1 MSDYEKLGVFYLGKP
16 YDLGSKTVGTEP
28 YLYDAKDLT
37 THAICVGMTGSGKTG
52 LCIAMLEE
60 AAIDGVPVLAI
71 DVKGDL
77 ANLALTFPQ
86 LRGED
91 FAPWVDGS
99 EAQRRGITSDALGA
113 EAASKWQKGLG
124 DWQQDG
130 ARIERLRAA
139 APVTVYTPGA
149 SFGVPLAVLR
159 ALTAPSAVQ
168 RQDAELVRE
177 RASGAVS
184 SLLTL
189 LGVESDPMTG
199 REHVLLATIVQN
211 AWLAGQDLNLPTL
224 IGQIQNPGF
233 NQIGVMNLD
242 TFYPPKDRFGLAMR
256 INTLIA
262 SPAFAVWTQG
272 EPMDIAKLLWT
283 PTGQPRIS
291 VISVAHLDDA
301 QRMFFVSSLLTEVL
315 SWMRSQNGS
324 SSLRA
329 ILYMDE
335 IFGYF
340 PPTATPPSKLPML
353 TLLKQARAFGLGI
366 MLATQ
371 NPVDL
376 DYKGLANCGTWMIG
390 RLQTDRDKQRLL
402 DGLEGAAAVGGP
414 TLDRAALEKMMS
426 ALESRVFLVNNVHD
440 NAPVLIKSRFALSYL
455 PGPLSREQVTRLRDG
470 DGKPT
475 ASSVAAVA
483 PAVVVTTPAAT
494 TASTPATPP
503 ALTSAPRAVETSAF
517 AAAVNAASAASQVA
531 AAPAAA
537 NPAASMGELAHK
549 VGNVLGAALGWLTG
563 GGAVA
568 AGTALPGSEFKP
580 ALPPAIKEV
589 FVQSKMPT
597 GFGYKPALL
606 AQVQLHFVDTK
617 AGVDSWQKLACILP
631 VGADDPAPDWDNAI
645 VTATAPTLVATAS
658 PAVQFAALGAAAAT
672 AASYSGFQTSA
683 KNFLYANR
691 KLTLFRCAALKAT
704 SVLGESEGDF
714 RIRLTDATRAAR
726 DVSIEKLRKK
736 YAPKVA
742 ALEAKIDKATVKV
755 EVEKSQASAQTTDTA
770 LSMGAGILGA
780 LLGRKTASVANI
792 SRARTAARSASKA
805 AKERGDVARAK
816 DQAEQLEQDLAE
828 LQTELETEIT
838 VLGEAIT
845 PTNLILEPLYIT
857 PRKADIAID
866 SLVLAWVP
874 WTTTGPVWS

>member
-1 MSDYEKLGVFYLGKP
+1 MTDYEKLGVFYLGKP
-16 YDLGSKTVGTEP
+16 YDLAGKTTSDEP

-60 AAIDGVPVLAI
+60 AALDGVPVLAI

-99 EAQRRGITSDALGA
+99 EAQRRGITADALAA
-113 EAASKWQKGLG
+113 EAAGRWQKGLA

-130 ARIERLRAA
+130 ARIGRLREA

-159 ALTAPSAVQ
+159 ALTAPTAAQ

-224 IGQIQNPGF
+224 IAQIQTPGF
-233 NQIGVMNLD
+233 TQIGVMNLD
-242 TFYPPKDRFGLAMR
+242 TFYPAKDRFALAMR

-272 EPMDIAKLLWT
+272 EPMDIARLLWT
-283 PTGQPRIS
+283 PAGKPRIS
-291 VISVAHLDDA
+291 VVSIAHLDDA

-340 PPTATPPSKLPML
+340 PPTAAPPSKLPML

-390 RLQTDRDKQRLL
+390 RLQTERDKQRLL
-402 DGLEGAAAVGGP
+402 DGLEGAAAVGGKA
-414 TLDRAALEKMMS
+414 LDRATIEKMMS

-440 NAPVLIKSRFALSYL
+440 NEPTLIKSRFALSYL
-455 PGPLSREQVTRLRDG
+455 PGPLSREQVTRLRN
-470 DGKPT
+470 
-475 ASSVAAVA
+475 ASASPAAAPPVAVPPVAAPPPA
-483 PAVVVTTPAAT
+483 TTPEPPAVV
-494 TASTPATPP
+494 STMADKEP
-503 ALTSAPRAVETSAF
+503 SAF
-517 AAAVNAASAASQVA
+517 AAAVNAASAGKVPTLSDAPVA
-531 AAPAAA
+531 AVLAAPSIAAQKI
-537 NPAASMGELAHK
+537 GD
-549 VGNVLGAALGWLTG
+549 VIGAALGWLSG
-563 GGAVA
+563 GSHVA
-568 AGTALPGSEFKP
+568 AGAALPGEAFKP
-580 ALPPAIKEV
+580 ALPPTIKEV
-589 FVQSKMPT
+589 YLQSKMPT

-606 AQVQLHFVDTK
+606 VQAQLHFVDNK
-617 AGVDSWQKLACILP
+617 ADLDTWQKLACILP
-631 VGADDPAPDWDNAI
+631 VAADDAAPDWANA
-645 VTATAPTLVATAS
+645 TFATTAPTVLPTAAPGAT
-658 PAVQFAALGAAAAT
+658 FAQLSAAAAT
-672 AASYSGFQTSA
+672 ASSYTSFATSA
-683 KNFLYANR
+683 KNHLYANR
-691 KLTLFRCAALKAT
+691 KLTLFRCEALKET
-704 SVLGESEGDF
+704 SKPGESEGDF
-714 RIRLTDATRAAR
+714 RIRLTDAARAAR
-726 DVSIEKLRKK
+726 DAGVEKLRKK
-736 YAPKVA
+736 YAPKLA
-742 ALEAKIDKATVKV
+742 ALDAKLDRANLKIDREKA
-755 EVEKSQASAQTTDTA
+755 QASAQTTDTA
-770 LSMGAGILGA
+770 LSMGASIFGA
-780 LLGRKTASVANI
+780 LMGRKTASVANI
-792 SRARTAARSASKA
+792 SHARSAARAATKA

-816 DQAEQLEQDLAE
+816 TEAEQLEQDLAE
-828 LQTELETEIT
+828 LQAELDEEIAA
-838 VLGEAIT
+838 LGESTATSNIV
-845 PTNLILEPLYIT
+845 LEPVEYT
-857 PRKADIAID
+857 PRKADIALEPI
-866 SLVLAWVP
+866 VLAWVP
-874 WTTTGPVWS
+874 WTTTGPVWC

>member
-1 MSDYEKLGVFYLGKP
+1 MIDYEKLGVFYLGKP
-16 YDLGSKTVGTEP
+16 YDLGSKTTGAEP

-91 FAPWVDGS
+91 FAPWVDSS
-99 EAQRRGITSDALGA
+99 EAQRRGITNDALGA
-113 EAASKWQKGLG
+113 EAASNWQKGLG
-124 DWQQDG
+124 DWHQDG

-159 ALTAPSAVQ
+159 ALTAPSTAQ

-224 IGQIQNPGF
+224 IGQIQTPGF
-233 NQIGVMNLD
+233 TQIGVMNLD

-272 EPMDIAKLLWT
+272 EPMEIAKLLWT
-283 PTGQPRIS
+283 PRGQPRIS

-301 QRMFFVSSLLTEVL
+301 QRMFFVSSLLTEVV

-402 DGLEGAAAVGGP
+402 DGLEGAAAVGG
-414 TLDRAALEKMMS
+414 TSLDRAALEKMMS

-440 NAPVLIKSRFALSYL
+440 NAPVLIKSRFAMSYL
-455 PGPLSREQVTRLRDG
+455 PGPLSREQITRLRDG
-470 DGKPT
+470 QASRSAPT
-475 ASSVAAVA
+475 AAAPFVPVPAAVA
-483 PAVVVTTPAAT
+483 RT
-494 TASTPATPP
+494 
-503 ALTSAPRAVETSAF
+503 VEPS
-517 AAAVNAASAASQVA
+517 
-531 AAPAAA
+531 P
-537 NPAASMGELAHK
+537 
-549 VGNVLGAALGWLTG
+549 G
-563 GGAVA
+563 GK
-568 AGTALPGSEFKP
+568 FKP

-589 FVQSKMPT
+589 FVQAKMPA

-606 AQVQLHFVDTK
+606 AQVQLHFVDSK
-617 AGVDSWQKLACILP
+617 AGVDSWQNVACILP
-631 VGADDPAPDWDNAI
+631 VGADDPAPDWSNAI
-645 VTATAPTLVATAS
+645 VTTAAPTLVATAS
-658 PAVQFAALGAAAAT
+658 DAVPFAALGAAAAS

-704 SVLGESEGDF
+704 SQLGESEGEF
-714 RIRLTDATRAAR
+714 RIRLTDAARAAR
-726 DVSIEKLRKK
+726 DVSVDKLRKK

-742 ALEAKIDKATVKV
+742 TLEAKIDKATAKV
-755 EVEKSQASAQTTDTA
+755 ELEQSQAAAQTTDTA

-780 LLGRKTASVANI
+780 LFGRKVASTANI
-792 SRARTAARSASKA
+792 SRVRTAARSASKA
-805 AKERGDVARAK
+805 AKERGDVLRAK
-816 DQAEQLEQDLAE
+816 DQAEQLEQALTE
-828 LQTELETEIT
+828 LQTELETEIA
-838 VLGEAIT
+838 VLQTTIA
-845 PTNLILEPLYIT
+845 PSQLILEPLQIA
-857 PRKADIAID
+857 PRKADIAVD
-866 SLVLAWVP
+866 ALVLAWVP
-874 WTTTGPVWS
+874 WTTTGPVWA

>member
-1 MSDYEKLGVFYLGKP
+1 MTDYEKLGVFYLGKP
-16 YDLGSKTVGTEP
+16 YDLASKTTGEEP

-99 EAQRRGITSDALGA
+99 EAQRRGITADALGA
-113 EAASKWQKGLG
+113 EAAGKWQKGLA

-130 ARIERLRAA
+130 ARIGRLREA

-159 ALTAPSAVQ
+159 ALTAPSVAQ

-224 IGQIQNPGF
+224 IAQIQTPGF
-233 NQIGVMNLD
+233 TQIGVMNLD
-242 TFYPPKDRFGLAMR
+242 TFYPAKDRFALAMR

-272 EPMDIAKLLWT
+272 EPMDIARLLWT
-283 PTGQPRIS
+283 PAGKPRIS
-291 VISVAHLDDA
+291 VVSIAHLDDA

-340 PPTATPPSKLPML
+340 PPTAAPPSKLPML

-390 RLQTDRDKQRLL
+390 RLQTERDKQRLL
-402 DGLEGAAAVGGP
+402 DGLEGAAAVGGKA
-414 TLDRAALEKMMS
+414 LDRATIEKMMS

-440 NAPVLIKSRFALSYL
+440 NEPTLIKSRFAMSYL
-455 PGPLSREQVTRLRDG
+455 PGPLSREQVTRLRNG
-470 DGKPT
+470 AAATPAVLAPT
-475 ASSVAAVA
+475 VTAPAAPAAAV
-483 PAVVVTTPAAT
+483 PATPAAT
-494 TASTPATPP
+494 PAAT
-503 ALTSAPRAVETSAF
+503 LTENEPSAF
-517 AAAVNAASAASQVA
+517 AAAVNAASNAKPSGDAPIAAVL
-531 AAPAAA
+531 AAPGIAAQKI
-537 NPAASMGELAHK
+537 GD
-549 VGNVLGAALGWLTG
+549 VLGAALGWLSG
-563 GGAVA
+563 GSHVA
-568 AGTALPGSEFKP
+568 AGAALPGEAFKP
-580 ALPPAIKEV
+580 ALPPTIKEA
-589 FVQSKMPT
+589 FLQSKMPT

-606 AQVQLHFVDTK
+606 VHAQLHFVDSK
-617 AGVDSWQKLACILP
+617 ADLDTWQKLACMLP
-631 VGADDPAPDWDNAI
+631 VAADDAAPDWANA
-645 VTATAPTLVATAS
+645 TFATTAPTVIGAAVPGAT
-658 PAVQFAALGAAAAT
+658 FAQLSAAAAT
-672 AASYSGFQTSA
+672 ASSYTSFTTSA
-683 KNFLYANR
+683 KNYLYANR
-691 KLTLFRCAALKAT
+691 KLTLFRCEALKET
-704 SVLGESEGDF
+704 SKPGESEGDF
-714 RIRLTDATRAAR
+714 RIRLTDAARAAR
-726 DVSIEKLRKK
+726 DAGVEKLRKK
-736 YAPKVA
+736 YAPKLA
-742 ALEAKIDKATVKV
+742 ALDAKLDKANLKIDREKA
-755 EVEKSQASAQTTDTA
+755 QASAQTTDTA
-770 LSMGAGILGA
+770 LSMGASIFGA
-780 LLGRKTASVANI
+780 LLGRKAASVANI
-792 SRARTAARSASKA
+792 SRARSAARSATKA
-805 AKERGDVARAK
+805 AKERGDVARATTE
-816 DQAEQLEQDLAE
+816 AEQLEQDVADLQAE
-828 LQTELETEIT
+828 LDAEIA
-838 VLGEAIT
+838 VFGESTATSNIA
-845 PTNLILEPLYIT
+845 LEPVEYT
-857 PRKADIAID
+857 PRKADIALEPI
-866 SLVLAWVP
+866 VLAWVP
-874 WTTTGPVWS
+874 WTTTGPVWC

>member
-1 MSDYEKLGVFYLGKP
+1 MTDYEKLGVFYLGKP
-16 YDLGSKTVGTEP
+16 YDLASKTTSAEP

-60 AAIDGVPVLAI
+60 AAIDGVPVIAI

-91 FAPWVDGS
+91 FTPWVDGS
-99 EAQRRGITSDALGA
+99 EAQRRGITVDELGA
-113 EAASKWQKGLG
+113 EAASKWQRGLG
-124 DWQQDG
+124 DWQQGG

-139 APVTVYTPGA
+139 APVTVFTPGA

-159 ALTAPSAVQ
+159 ALTAPNTTQ
-168 RQDAELVRE
+168 RHDAELVRE

-224 IGQIQNPGF
+224 IGQIQSPGF

-371 NPVDL
+371 NSVDL
-376 DYKGLANCGTWMIG
+376 DYKGLANCG
-390 RLQTDRDKQRLL
+390 
-402 DGLEGAAAVGGP
+402 
-414 TLDRAALEKMMS
+414 
-426 ALESRVFLVNNVHD
+426 
-440 NAPVLIKSRFALSYL
+440 
-455 PGPLSREQVTRLRDG
+455 PG
-470 DGKPT
+470 
-475 ASSVAAVA
+475 
-483 PAVVVTTPAAT
+483 
-494 TASTPATPP
+494 
-503 ALTSAPRAVETSAF
+503 
-517 AAAVNAASAASQVA
+517 
-531 AAPAAA
+531 
-537 NPAASMGELAHK
+537 
-549 VGNVLGAALGWLTG
+549 
-563 GGAVA
+563 
-568 AGTALPGSEFKP
+568 
-580 ALPPAIKEV
+580 
-589 FVQSKMPT
+589 
-597 GFGYKPALL
+597 
-606 AQVQLHFVDTK
+606 
-617 AGVDSWQKLACILP
+617 
-631 VGADDPAPDWDNAI
+631 
-645 VTATAPTLVATAS
+645 
-658 PAVQFAALGAAAAT
+658 
-672 AASYSGFQTSA
+672 
-683 KNFLYANR
+683 
-691 KLTLFRCAALKAT
+691 
-704 SVLGESEGDF
+704 
-714 RIRLTDATRAAR
+714 
-726 DVSIEKLRKK
+726 
-736 YAPKVA
+736 
-742 ALEAKIDKATVKV
+742 
-755 EVEKSQASAQTTDTA
+755 
-770 LSMGAGILGA
+770 
-780 LLGRKTASVANI
+780 
-792 SRARTAARSASKA
+792 
-805 AKERGDVARAK
+805 
-816 DQAEQLEQDLAE
+816 
-828 LQTELETEIT
+828 
-838 VLGEAIT
+838 
-845 PTNLILEPLYIT
+845 
-857 PRKADIAID
+857 
-866 SLVLAWVP
+866 
-874 WTTTGPVWS
+874 

>member
-1 MSDYEKLGVFYLGKP
+1 MTDYEKLGVFYLGKP
-16 YDLGSKTVGTEP
+16 YDLVSKTAGAEP

-77 ANLALTFPQ
+77 TNLALTFPQ

-91 FAPWVDGS
+91 FAPWVDSS
-99 EAQRRGITSDALGA
+99 EAQRRGISNDALGA

-124 DWQQDG
+124 EWHQDG

-159 ALTAPSAVQ
+159 ALTAPSAAQ

-224 IGQIQNPGF
+224 IGQIQSPGF

-242 TFYPPKDRFGLAMR
+242 TFYPPKDRFALAMR

-283 PTGQPRIS
+283 PSGQPRIS

-402 DGLEGAAAVGGP
+402 DGLEGAAAVGGKS
-414 TLDRAALEKMMS
+414 LDRAALEKMMS

-440 NAPVLIKSRFALSYL
+440 NEPVLIKSRFAMSYL
-455 PGPLSREQVTRLRDG
+455 PGPLSREQITRLRDG
-470 DGKPT
+470 YGPTVAAAPVIAPT
-475 ASSVAAVA
+475 AAPVIAPAAGPAASVA
-483 PAVVVTTPAAT
+483 TTQVDEP
-494 TASTPATPP
+494 
-503 ALTSAPRAVETSAF
+503 SAF
-517 AAAVNAASAASQVA
+517 AAAVNAASAAG
-531 AAPAAA
+531 AA
-537 NPAASMGELAHK
+537 NSPNHTAATASPTATIGAMAQQ

-568 AGTALPGSEFKP
+568 AGAALPGVAFKP
-580 ALPPAIKEV
+580 ALPPTIKEA
-589 FVQSKMPT
+589 FIQSKMPT
-597 GFGYKPALL
+597 GFGYKPTLL
-606 AQVQLHFVDTK
+606 AQVQLHFVDSK
-617 AGVDSWQKLACILP
+617 AGIDSWQKLACLLP
-631 VGADDPAPDWDNAI
+631 VGADDPAPDWRNASI
-645 VTATAPTLVATAS
+645 TTATPTVVATAI
-658 PAVQFAALGAAAAT
+658 PAVQFAALSAAAAS

-683 KNFLYANR
+683 KNYLYANR

-704 SVLGESEGDF
+704 SQLDESEGEF

-726 DVSIEKLRKK
+726 DVAVEKLRKK

-742 ALEAKIDKATVKV
+742 ALEAKIDKASVKV
-755 EVEKSQASAQTTDTA
+755 ELEKSQASAQTTDTA

-780 LLGRKTASVANI
+780 LLGRKAASVANI

-805 AKERGDVARAK
+805 AKERGDVARAQ
-816 DQAEQLEQDLAE
+816 DQAEQFEQDLAE
-828 LQTELETEIT
+828 LQTELETEIAA
-838 VLGEAIT
+838 LGTAFST
-845 PTNLILEPLYIT
+845 ATLVLEPLEIA

-866 SLVLAWVP
+866 SIVLAWVP
-874 WTTTGPVWS
+874 WTTTGPVWC